1 MPVRLC
7 LPVAAALL
15 FYSSAAP
22 ALQPAPAAAPAPIH
36 PAAWLGRWSG
46 PAQVLGGPR
55 PLSFTMSIDLRPSA
69 DPARLDFI
77 ITYAGDAGNQVR
89 NYSLLAVDAA
99 RGELLIDENNSIK
112 LRARL
117 LDNTLLSHFLVGDS
131 RIATTYRLLDPGTPN
146 ERIEAELIT
155 TIDDQATTTGGV
167 DPVPVVSTWLPV
179 GMQRATLKRV
189 QTSAPA
195 SPASIPAATGPAW
208 TKLNT
213 PPFRGKQDDIH
224 FINPRTGWYCNGQG
238 KLYHTTD
245 GGDTWTLQTEMPGT
259 FFRCLAFLNDTTGF
273 IGNIGPGYFPGV
285 TDATPLYKTTDAGKT
300 LTPVTINGDPVTG
313 LCALEVVKIP
323 FINAGVLDHRTLIVG
338 GGRVGSPAVFIK
350 STDLGQTFTATD
362 LKDHAA
368 MVLDVHFFDENHGII
383 AAASDANVEQSNA
396 LILLTDD
403 GGKTWKPVYRSAHP
417 FELTWK
423 ISFPTRNTGFV
434 TIQSYNPDTSASQ
447 RFIAKTTD
455 GGKTWAEL
463 PLVDDHKV
471 RTFGVAFADE
481 NLGWVGA
488 TPGGYETR
496 DGGKTWI
503 PAPLG
508 NATNKIRIVRENP
521 ADKHFSAF
529 AIGVDVRRLV
539 VPPAP

>member
-1 MPVRLC
+1 
-7 LPVAAALL
+7 
-15 FYSSAAP
+15 
-22 ALQPAPAAAPAPIH
+22 
-36 PAAWLGRWSG
+36 
-46 PAQVLGGPR
+46 
-55 PLSFTMSIDLRPSA
+55 MSIDLRPSA

-89 NYSLLAVDAA
+89 NYSLLAVDPA

-131 RIATTYRLLDPGTPN
+131 RIATSYRLLDPGTPA
-146 ERIEAELIT
+146 ERIEAELVT
-155 TIDDQATTTGGV
+155 TIDDQATTTGGT
-167 DPVPVVSTWLPV
+167 DPAPIVSTWLPV
-179 GMQRATLKRV
+179 GIQRASLTRV
-189 QTSAPA
+189 QPA
-195 SPASIPAATGPAW
+195 TPTTPAATSAASPDTAPAW

-213 PPFRGKQDDIH
+213 PAFRGKQDDIH
-224 FINPRTGWYCNGQG
+224 FINPRVGWYCNGQG

-245 GGDTWTLQTEMPGT
+245 AGDTWTLQTEMPGT
-259 FFRCLAFLNDTTGF
+259 FFRCLAFLNETTGF

-285 TDATPLYKTTDAGKT
+285 TDTTALYKTTDAGKT

-313 LCALEVVKIP
+313 LCALEVVKVP
-323 FINAGVLDHRTLIVG
+323 FINAGVLDHKALIVG

-350 STDLGQTFTATD
+350 STDLGQTFSATSLD
-362 LKDHAA
+362 GIAA
-368 MVLDVHFFDENHGII
+368 MILDVHFFDETHGII
-383 AAASDANVEQSNA
+383 AAASDANVELSNA

-403 GGKTWKPVYRSAHP
+403 AGKTWKPVYRSTRP

-423 ISFPTRNTGFV
+423 ISFPTRTTGFV
-434 TIQSYNPDTSASQ
+434 TIQSYNPDTAASE

-463 PLVDDHKV
+463 PLVNDHKV
-471 RTFGVAFADE
+471 RTFGVAFANE

-496 DGGKTWI
+496 DGGATWT

-508 NATNKIRIVRENP
+508 NATNKIRIIRENP